1 MIERRNLKEVENAWL
16 AISYLADPE
25 KDNQYLRASV
35 EVKRQFSKGQSKPR
49 VADR

>member
-25 KDNQYLRASV
+25 KDNQYLRASL
-35 EVKRQFSKGQSKPR
+35 KGMRQFSKGQSKPR